1 MRIIGNNLKKKSD
14 KLPNDGN
21 GLILSFS
28 GEKSISQLTEA
39 LAINVYEG
47 GVIEI
52 NDRQMKITGNVI
64 NGSAVNMG
72 DSVSQTVNWG
82 AQEAQTYEKL
92 LSEIKTIPGLSIDE
106 VQDATEILGDLKKK
120 SEEGTLR
127 LTFLQRMWD
136 QLPKA
141 ITMLESAIKVYNT
154 LNP

>member
-1 MRIIGNNLKKKSD
+1 M
-14 KLPNDGN
+14 PNDGN